1 MSVTLFNTPVI
12 ETERLVLRAP
22 QASDVE
28 PGITFLMDDRSRY
41 MGGPQSR
48 FQAWRTMGH
57 VTGHWVMRGYG
68 MFIYCDR
75 ETGEPLGATGPYFPE
90 GWVEPEFGWS
100 AWSPETEGK
109 GIVREAAAAARDWAW
124 DNLGWTT
131 AVSYIDQDNARSIAL
146 AERLGAVHDPDGA
159 HPDLDG
165 WEGTLVF
172 RHTPGVSA

>member
-1 MSVTLFNTPVI
+1 MI
-12 ETERLVLRAP
+12 EL
-22 QASDVE
+22 
-28 PGITFLMDDRSRY
+28 G
-41 MGGPQSR
+41 
-48 FQAWRTMGH
+48 
-57 VTGHWVMRGYG
+57 
-68 MFIYCDR
+68 
-75 ETGEPLGATGPYFPE
+75 LGAVFRQRRQAGQTPKPR
-90 GWVEPEFGWS
+90 WVEPEFGWS